1 MTFISKQVKSTN
13 MEEIQKSNDNQIA
26 YTNTVSTRPNTDSR
40 LFAVLSHV
48 TFGIMGILILVG
60 AVKIAKGNKFIL
72 RHAITSIF
80 NSIVAILAVIV
91 WVLAN
96 MVISK
101 FTGFMIIS
109 DFYMYGIVGL
119 IIFFYFTAFIASI
132 GAAKGK
138 ESRIPW
144 AYPIA
149 KAIIK

>member
-1 MTFISKQVKSTN
+1 

-26 YTNTVSTRPNTDSR
+26 YSNSVSARPNTDSR

-72 RHAITSIF
+72 RHALTSIF
-80 NSIVAILAVIV
+80 NSIVAILAIIV
-91 WVLAN
+91 WVLAY
-96 MVISK
+96 MVIGRI
-101 FTGFMIIS
+101 TGFMIIS
-109 DFYMYGIVGL
+109 DFYMYGIIGL
-119 IIFFYFTAFIASI
+119 ILFFYSAAFIASI

-138 ESRIPW
+138 ESKIPW